1 MKEVVIVSGVR
12 TPVGSFG
19 GSLKD
24 VPVVELGS
32 YVMKAVLKRAG
43 LRPAVDASQ
52 DEFSP
57 GTLKDQGMIDLE
69 KKGYDYD
76 ETLTPV
82 FIDEV
87 VMGNVLQAG
96 RSTG

>member
-1 MKEVVIVSGVR
+1 MKNVVIVSGVR

-32 YVMKAVLKRAG
+32 YVMKDVLKRVG

-57 GTLKDQGMIDLE
+57 DTLKNQG
-69 KKGYDYD
+69 
-76 ETLTPV
+76 
-82 FIDEV
+82 
-87 VMGNVLQAG
+87 
-96 RSTG
+96 